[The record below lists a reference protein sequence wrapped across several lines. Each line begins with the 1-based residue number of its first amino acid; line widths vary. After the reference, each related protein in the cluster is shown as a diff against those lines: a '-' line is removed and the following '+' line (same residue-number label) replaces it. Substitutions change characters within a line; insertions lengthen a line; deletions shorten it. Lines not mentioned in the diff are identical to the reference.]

1 MPTLNSPLKIVV
13 TGATGF
19 VGANLC
25 KHFLKQGHE
34 VIAVTGSTRSN
45 WRLQALASSNAKLT
59 QVAVDLGDEA
69 ALRTFIAR
77 TQPQAWIGCAA
88 YGAYPGQTDAPKIY
102 RVCFDSVRWTL
113 DALGQVPGFKAFV
126 QMGSQSEYG
135 LNCTAPSETSATI
148 PDSDYAVAKVAAT
161 AYTQFCGKKKDFPGW
176 VFRLYSVYG
185 PMEDPSRLILKLL
198 LHARDGKLPP
208 LVNPR
213 ISRDFIYIVDVCGAV
228 DAVLAKSGR
237 LARGEVYN
245 IGTGRCTTLEM
256 LVEAATERFKI
267 PVKPE
272 WGSMANRRWDHT
284 DWYANPAKA
293 KRDLAWNPGID
304 LRTGL
309 GQTMEWIQ
317 ANPDQIQAALQQS
330 VTN

>member
-1 MPTLNSPLKIVV
+1 MNIVV

-25 KHFLKQGHE
+25 EHFLAQGHE
-34 VIAVTGSTRSN
+34 VTAVTGQARSN
-45 WRLQALASSNAKLT
+45 WRLQALASSNTKLT
-59 QVAVDLGDEA
+59 QASVDLGDES
-69 ALRTFIAR
+69 ALRAIIAR

-88 YGAYPGQTDAPKIY
+88 YGAYPNQTDSTKIY
-102 RVCFDSVRWTL
+102 RICFDSVRWTI
-113 DALGQVPGFKAFV
+113 DALKQVPGFKAFV

-135 LNCTAPSETSATI
+135 LNCTAPSEASATI

-161 AYTQFCGKKKDFPGW
+161 AFTQFCGKKQDFPGW

-208 LVNPR
+208 LANPR
-213 ISRDFIYIVDVCGAV
+213 ISRDFIHIEDVCGAV
-228 DAVLAKSGR
+228 DAVLAKSGA

-245 IGTGRCTTLEM
+245 IGTGRCTTLEK
-256 LVEAATERFKI
+256 LVEAASEEFKI
-267 PVKPE
+267 PAKPE
-272 WGSMANRRWDHT
+272 WGTMANRRWDHT

-293 KRDLAWNPGID
+293 KRDLAWNPGRD

-309 GQTMEWIQ
+309 KQTMEWIEN
-317 ANPDQIQAALQQS
+317 NPGLIQAALQQS